1 MSTTALAA
9 PIQWDDAQLLLTIK
23 ETVCRGATDAQFRM
37 FIEVCKSTGLSPFLK
52 EIYFVPGVGVMA
64 GRDGYLRKANEDP
77 QFDGME
83 TRVERD
89 ERNIPIKA
97 VCSVWRKDRSHPVIC
112 EAYFNEYQKQ
122 SDVWKKYPS
131 AMIAK
136 VAEVLALKRSFS
148 INGVVTEDEIG
159 NDEER
164 GSKEAQ
170 KAYLADKGLTPY
182 EREKKQLPPAT
193 KPEVIRELDNMLN
206 KLPDTQGRVGPDK
219 TIEMRHAA
227 EVAEADAA
235 LKEVKKPVEKQ
246 RKTGAV
252 TFDVLKH
259 FGEIKKLLN
268 EATGSDEAYY
278 ATLKAYSY
286 QKSNEIKDNDQAREI
301 YKALAGLHKRA
312 QEDKKLRTELELAH
326 MQYGVDF
333 VDLLGVHACTSIDD
347 VLLLSSD
354 PLQALL
360 AEIKDLG
367 QRS

>member
-1 MSTTALAA
+1 
-9 PIQWDDAQLLLTIK
+9 
-23 ETVCRGATDAQFRM
+23 
-37 FIEVCKSTGLSPFLK
+37 
-52 EIYFVPGVGVMA
+52 
-64 GRDGYLRKANEDP
+64 
-77 QFDGME
+77 ME

-206 KLPDTQGRVGPDK
+206 APTQAEVDSAEPMGGWQGATGTRGL
-219 TIEMRHAA
+219 EMRHAV
-227 EVAEADAA
+227 EVAEANAA